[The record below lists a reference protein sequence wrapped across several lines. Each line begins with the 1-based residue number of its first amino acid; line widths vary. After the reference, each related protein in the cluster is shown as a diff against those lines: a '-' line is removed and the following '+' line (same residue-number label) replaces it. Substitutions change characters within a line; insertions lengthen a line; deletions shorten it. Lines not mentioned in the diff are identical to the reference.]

1 MSPDG
6 NDAPPLRV
14 IVSGGIGS
22 GKTTVVRKLGRL
34 GAVVIDAD
42 RIGHQVLE
50 PGGGAYAAVADR
62 WPAVMVDGRVDRS
75 RLAAIVF
82 TDPVELAALEAIS
95 HPLIAAE
102 IQRRVAGA
110 EGRDVVLELPLNSD
124 LAGPGWI
131 RIVVD
136 APEGMR
142 LDRAVARGMDRND
155 VASRMAA
162 QPDRATWVGAAD
174 VVIENHGTIAELE
187 TEVARIWAAL
197 QATD

>member
-6 NDAPPLRV
+6 NAAAPLRV
-14 IVSGGIGS
+14 IVSGGISS

-34 GAVVIDAD
+34 GAVVIEAD
-42 RIGHQVLE
+42 RIGHEVLE
-50 PGGGAYAAVADR
+50 PGGGAHAAVAAR

-82 TDPVELAALEAIS
+82 NDPVELAALEAIS

-102 IQRRVAGA
+102 IHRRVAAA

-131 RIVVD
+131 WIVVD
-136 APEGMR
+136 APAEVR
-142 LDRAVARGMDRND
+142 LDRAVAAGMDRND
-155 VASRMAA
+155 AASRMAV
-162 QPDRATWVGAAD
+162 QPDRSAWAEAAD
-174 VVIENHGTIAELE
+174 IIIENRGTIAELE
-187 TEVARIWAAL
+187 SEVERVWAEL
-197 QATD
+197 QTTD